1 LDERAAVPD
10 VRDGL
15 TTAGR
20 CALWALHA
28 AGTRNRGYVKS
39 SRIVVVVDGAPR
51 TLTLKQ
57 AIARWIEHRR
67 DVIARRPGAT
77 ARSSTAPQSRSSRT
91 NCAPSPR
98 AAAPG
103 ARRQAPGEIGIS

>member
-39 SRIVVVVDGAPR
+39 SRIVAVVDGAPR

-57 AIARWIEHRR
+57 TIARWIEHRR
-67 DVIARRPGAT
+67 EVIARRPGAT
-77 ARSSTAPQSRSSRT
+77 ARSSTDVAVEIVKDELRAVAARCGDRRRT
-91 NCAPSPR
+91 
-98 AAAPG
+98 
-103 ARRQAPGEIGIS
+103 EIRIS